1 MPGDR
6 LTRAEVRR
14 IAEIAVARQLRSM
27 GARHLAAIDR
37 AAYVKTT
44 RKVMRL
50 YGVGFWAG
58 VFDQAGWRAPSTKK
72 RRQPMRNR
80 TDTS

>member
-1 MPGDR
+1 MPRDR

-44 RKVMRL
+44 RSVMGRH
-50 YGVGFWAG
+50 GVGFWAR
-58 VFDQAGWRAPSTKK
+58 VFAEAGWTPPAPVK
-72 RRQPMRNR
+72 
-80 TDTS
+80 